1 MGGFTWLLV
10 VSVLGCSIGYQI
22 EEILTETVETIAEV
36 SMEVPKEITKLKN
49 KLHLH
54 SLGAFHSFME
64 IHNKTYETQHEY
76 KHRYRTYRKNMKKVY
91 QLQASELGSAEY
103 GATHLADLTEEEFKR
118 DYLGFNKLADD
129 PDIHWPPADI
139 PDIPLPDSFDWR
151 EHGAVTKVKNQGM
164 CGSCW
169 AFSVTGNVEG
179 QNAIKN
185 GKLVSLSEQ
194 ELVDCDKRDYGCNG
208 GFMENA
214 YETLLEIGGLES
226 EEEYGYDGDDEACK
240 FDRSRVVTKVSGGVE
255 ISQNETQMAQWLLQN
270 GPISVGLNAF
280 AMQFYMGGVSHPFSF
295 MCGAS
300 GIDHGVLIVGFG
312 VHTTKYLHRVQ
323 PYWLIKNSWG
333 PSWGEQGYYKL
344 FRGQGVC
351 GINMAA
357 SSAIVEENTTTTST
371 TTSTTTTPTT
381 TTTAT
386 TTTTTPTTTT
396 TTPTTTTETTT
407 PTTTTETTTQ
417 TTTTPTTTTQT
428 TPAPATTTTVTDPDT
443 IQPY

>member
-1 MGGFTWLLV
+1 MGCLSWVLVCSLLGWT
-10 VSVLGCSIGYQI
+10 SGY
-22 EEILTETVETIAEV
+22 TVEELLTDTVDIVENAAEA
-36 SMEVPKEITKLKN
+36 VPNEIRNAKH
-49 KLHLH
+49 KLHMH
-54 SLGAFHSFME
+54 SLGAFHDFMKT
-64 IHNKTYETQHEY
+64 HNKTYATQHEY
-76 KHRYRTYRKNMKKVY
+76 KHRYRTFRNNMKKVY
-91 QLQASELGSAEY
+91 EIQALEQGSAVY
-103 GATHLADLTEEEFKR
+103 GATHLADLTEEEFKKN
-118 DYLGFNKLADD
+118 YLGFNKLADD

-240 FDRSRVVTKVSGGVE
+240 FDRSRVVTRVSGGVE

-280 AMQFYMGGVSHPFSF
+280 AMQFYMGGVSNPLSF
-295 MCGAS
+295 LCSPS

-312 VHTTKYLHRVQ
+312 VHVTKYLHRVQ

-333 PSWGEQGYYKL
+333 PSWGEAGYYKL
-344 FRGQGVC
+344 YRGNGVC

-371 TTSTTTTPTT
+371 TTTTT

-386 TTTTTPTTTT
+386 TTTTTTTTT
-396 TTPTTTTETTT
+396 AQTTTTVETTT
-407 PTTTTETTTQ
+407 PPDTTTEHT
-417 TTTTPTTTTQT
+417 
-428 TPAPATTTTVTDPDT
+428 
-443 IQPY
+443 YNN

>member
-10 VSVLGCSIGYQI
+10 LSLLGLNSGYQI
-22 EEILTETVETIAEV
+22 EDIITETVETVAEV
-36 SMEVPKEITKLKN
+36 SIEVPKEITKMKK

-54 SLGAFHSFME
+54 SLGAFHDFMNT
-64 IHNKTYETQHEY
+64 HNKTYETKHEY
-76 KHRYRTYRKNMKKVY
+76 KHRYRTFKKNMKKVY
-91 QLQASELGSAEY
+91 ELQASELGSAVY

-139 PDIPLPDSFDWR
+139 PDIPLPESFDWR

-226 EEEYGYDGDDEACK
+226 EEEYGYDGEDEACK
-240 FDRSRVVTKVSGGVE
+240 FDRSRVVTRVSGGVE

-270 GPISVGLNAF
+270 GPISVGLNAM

-295 MCGAS
+295 LCSAS

-312 VHTTKYLHRVQ
+312 VHETKYLHRIQ

-344 FRGQGVC
+344 FRGEGVC

-381 TTTAT
+381 TD
-386 TTTTTPTTTT
+386 TT

-407 PTTTTETTTQ
+407 STTTTQTTTD
-417 TTTTPTTTTQT
+417 TTTTPTTTPETT
-428 TPAPATTTTVTDPDT
+428 TPSTAIPTTTETTPET
-443 IQPY
+443 TETY